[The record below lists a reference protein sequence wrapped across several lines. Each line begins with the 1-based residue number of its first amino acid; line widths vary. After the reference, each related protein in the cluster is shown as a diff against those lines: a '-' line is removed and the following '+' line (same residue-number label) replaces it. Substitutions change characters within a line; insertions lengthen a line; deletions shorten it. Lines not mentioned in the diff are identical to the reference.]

1 MTGAAQERAAT
12 PAWRRALPVLVVVAL
27 VGAVFAFGLNNY
39 LSFEA
44 LRQNREALLGWVAE
58 NRVSAPLVFLAAY
71 TAAVALSIPGAVW
84 LTLAAGFLF
93 GPWLGGTL
101 ATIAAT
107 VGATIIFLIARTA
120 AGDVLRRRAGPWV
133 ARMADGFDR
142 NALSYMLLLR
152 MVPIFPFWLV
162 NIVPGVLGVRPAIYI
177 VATLVGILPATFVY
191 AGIGSGLGEVFAR
204 GETPDLSIVLEPR
217 FLLPLL
223 GLVLLAMIPLAYRRW
238 KGDGVAL

>member
-12 PAWRRALPVLVVVAL
+12 PAWRRALPVLVLVAL

-238 KGDGVAL
+238 KGGGVAL